1 MIVYILTCQSSLLIN
16 GSSGFSLINTGY
28 FVSFILLEH
37 HFQDKCQSTFTVA
50 PYAIPKLSKSG
61 T

>member
-50 PYAIPKLSKSG
+50 P
-61 T
+61 